1 MTLKDRYKIKRLFNK
16 VMSGYILVT
25 EPSRLLVSSQVQLT
39 GHFIRYRHYGESAI
53 RCNLNDFI
61 WLLTTIFK
69 GEDLTA
75 IDIKTYVR
83 LYDLQLASYKVKA

>member
-1 MTLKDRYKIKRLFNK
+1 MTSYRIKQLYKKVKD
-16 VMSGYILVT
+16 GYILVT
-25 EPSRLLVSSQVQLT
+25 TPSRLMLSSQVQLT
-39 GHFIRYRHYGESAI
+39 GHFICYRHHGQSAI
-53 RCNLNDFI
+53 RCNLKDFI

-75 IDIKTYVR
+75 INVKTYVR